1 MSRRWLVL
9 GFLIAL
15 SVLTYLDRV
24 CISVAGVRMQA
35 ELDISAEQWGWVLG
49 VFSLSYGLFE
59 IPTGAWGD
67 RYGQRRVLTR
77 IVLWWSAFTVLTGLV
92 SSLPALLLT
101 RLLFGAGEAGAYP
114 NMAGA
119 VGRWFVSTERA
130 RAQGA
135 IWAAS
140 RIGGALS
147 PLLVVP
153 IMEILGWRA
162 AFYVFGCVGVAWAL
176 VWYVWYRDDGLNT
189 SPERQRR
196 DLDLVAGA
204 EHPAIPWSVLLRS
217 RQLWLI
223 LAMAWCYGWGA
234 IFYLSWLPTYLV
246 KGRGL
251 TEDEMKYCA
260 ALPFLMGA
268 AGNLMGGVLSDRLSR
283 AYGLRFGRR
292 LVGSVSLALSA
303 LMILIAAV
311 TTGKAIGVAALALG
325 YGVMDCMLPSSWAN
339 CLDIGGRYAGVVS
352 GAMNSIV
359 QVGCFLSTVLFG
371 HLVGKW
377 GDYNAPLFI
386 LAAMLLASAVLFSRI
401 DPTQP
406 LLPAASPPTEEEM
419 VCA

>member
-35 ELDISAEQWGWVLG
+35 DLNIPAKQWGWVLG

-67 RYGQRRVLTR
+67 RYGQRRILTR
-77 IVLWWSAFTVLTGLV
+77 IVLWWSAFTALTGLV
-92 SSLPALLLT
+92 SSFPALLLT

-119 VGRWFVSTERA
+119 VGRWFAPTERA
-130 RAQGA
+130 RAQGT

-153 IMEILGWRA
+153 LMEALGWRA
-162 AFYVFGCVGVAWAL
+162 AFYVFGSVGVAWAL
-176 VWYVWYRDDGLNT
+176 VWYVWYRDSSL
-189 SPERQRR
+189 SPSHCQT
-196 DLDLVAGA
+196 GA
-204 EHPAIPWSVLLRS
+204 EHSAIPWNDLFRS
-217 RQLWLI
+217 RRLWLI

-260 ALPFLMGA
+260 ALPFIMGT
-268 AGNLMGGVLSDRLSR
+268 AGNLLGGVLSDRLSR

-359 QVGCFLSTVLFG
+359 QC
-371 HLVGKW
+371 
-377 GDYNAPLFI
+377 
-386 LAAMLLASAVLFSRI
+386 
-401 DPTQP
+401 
-406 LLPAASPPTEEEM
+406 
-419 VCA
+419 